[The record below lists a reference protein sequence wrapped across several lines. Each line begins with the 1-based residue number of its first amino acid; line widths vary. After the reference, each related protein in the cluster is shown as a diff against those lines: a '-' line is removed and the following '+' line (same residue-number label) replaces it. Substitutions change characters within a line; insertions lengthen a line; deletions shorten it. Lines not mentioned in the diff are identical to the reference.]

1 MNFILDI
8 LRGMVIGIANVIPG
22 VSGGTMAVSMGIYD
36 KMIFALTHIFK
47 EIKKSIITLLPI
59 GIGMLLGIV
68 GLAKLIELMFDKI
81 PVQTNLFFIGL
92 ILGGLPMIIKEV
104 KGKKIGVAHIIGF
117 IIFFAL
123 VVGLALLDG
132 VTGKDADLSFSLLT
146 ELKLV
151 GAGVIA
157 AATMVIPGVSGSM
170 MLMLLGLYQPV
181 ISSINDMVSSLKNL
195 DVPGILAGVG
205 VLLPFGIGVVIG
217 IFAIA
222 KLIEFLFNR
231 FATVVYWCI
240 IGLIAASPIAI
251 IIMNKGIFVDLNVV
265 TIITSVVTFAVGC
278 VIAYFL
284 GGDVKKEEKTEA
296 IETVEESK
304 S

>member
-59 GIGMLLGIV
+59 GIGMGLGIV
-68 GLAKLIELMFDKI
+68 GLAKLIEIMFDKI

-117 IIFFAL
+117 IVFFAL

-132 VTGKDADLSFSLLT
+132 VTGEDADLSFSLLT
-146 ELKLV
+146 ELKLI
-151 GAGVIA
+151 GAGIIA

-181 ISSINDMVSSLKNL
+181 ISAINDFVSALKNF
-195 DVPGILAGVG
+195 DMQGILAGVG
-205 VLLPFGIGVVIG
+205 ILLPFGIGVVIG

-240 IGLIAASPIAI
+240 IGLITASPIAI
-251 IIMNKGIFVDLNVV
+251 VIMNKEIFADLNAV
-265 TIITSVVTFAVGC
+265 TIITSVVTFAIGC
-278 VIAYFL
+278 VIAFFL
-284 GGDVKKEEKTEA
+284 GGDVKKEEKIQTDEAQTE
-296 IETVEESK
+296 K
-304 S
+304 R